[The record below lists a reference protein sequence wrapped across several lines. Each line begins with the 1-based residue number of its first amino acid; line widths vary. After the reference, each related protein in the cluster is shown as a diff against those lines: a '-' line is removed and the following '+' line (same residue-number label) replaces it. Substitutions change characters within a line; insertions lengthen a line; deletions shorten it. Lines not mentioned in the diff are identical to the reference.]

1 MSHKIYAFDFDGVIC
16 DSAIETGTAGWLVA
30 RKLWTDMPETLPA
43 GLMSQFRAVRP
54 VMETGYEAT
63 LIMRLLFEGMP
74 AETLRQA
81 FHHQIEALLI
91 RDALNVDELKE
102 IFGTTRDEWIADD
115 FSSWIEMN
123 PLFDGIADKLKQID
137 TDNSFIVTTKQ
148 ERFVDHI
155 LSANDIQFPLDRIYG
170 LDRNLSKQQILTD
183 LSLERPDDE
192 ILFIEDRLPTL
203 INVITDDRL
212 DQVKL
217 FLADWGYNTAED
229 RDSAANIKRIKI
241 ISLADMPSL

>member
-30 RKLWTDMPETLPA
+30 RKLWSDMPETMPA
-43 GLMSQFRAVRP
+43 GLMPQFRAVRP

-63 LIMRLLFEGMP
+63 LIMRLLYEGMS
-74 AETLRQA
+74 AEILMDA
-81 FHHQIEALLI
+81 FHHQIEALLL
-91 RDALNVDELKE
+91 RDQLNVDELKE

-115 FSSWIEMN
+115 FASWIEMN
-123 PLFDGIADKLKQID
+123 PLFDGIADKLNQID
-137 TDNSFIVTTKQ
+137 TDNSFIITTKQ

-155 LSANDIQFPLDRIYG
+155 LSANQISFPLEQIYG

-183 LSLERPDDE
+183 LSLERPEDE

-212 DQVKL
+212 DKVRL

-229 RDSAANIKRIKI
+229 RDSAASIKRIKT
-241 ISLADMPSL
+241 ISLADIHAL

>member
-1 MSHKIYAFDFDGVIC
+1 MTHKIYAFDFDGVIC

-30 RKLWTDMPETLPA
+30 RKLWSDMPETMPA
-43 GLMSQFRAVRP
+43 GLMPQFRTVRP

-63 LIMRLLFEGMP
+63 LIMRLLYEGMST
-74 AETLRQA
+74 EMLMDA
-81 FHHQIEALLI
+81 FHHQIEALLL
-91 RDALNVDELKE
+91 RDQLNIDELKE
-102 IFGTTRDEWIADD
+102 VFGTTRDEWIAQD
-115 FSSWIEMN
+115 FVSWIEMN
-123 PLFDGIADKLKQID
+123 PLFDGIADKLNQID
-137 TDNSFIVTTKQ
+137 SDNCFIITTKQ

-155 LSANDIQFPLDRIYG
+155 LSANQISFPLEQIYG

-183 LSLERPDDE
+183 LSLERPEDE

-212 DQVKL
+212 DKVRL

-229 RDSAANIKRIKI
+229 RDSAASIKRIKT
-241 ISLADMPSL
+241 ISLADIHAL

>member
-30 RKLWTDMPETLPA
+30 RKLWSDMPETMPA
-43 GLMSQFRAVRP
+43 GLMPLFRAVRP

-63 LIMRLLFEGMP
+63 LIMRLLYEGMST
-74 AETLRQA
+74 EMLMDA
-81 FHHQIEALLI
+81 FHHQIEALLL
-91 RDALNVDELKE
+91 RDQLNVDELKE

-115 FSSWIEMN
+115 FASWIEMN
-123 PLFDGIADKLKQID
+123 PLFDGIADKLNQID
-137 TDNSFIVTTKQ
+137 TDNSFIITTKQ

-155 LSANDIQFPLDRIYG
+155 LSANQISFPLEQIYG

-183 LSLERPDDE
+183 LSLERPEDE

-212 DQVKL
+212 DKVRL

-229 RDSAANIKRIKI
+229 RDSAASIKRIKT
-241 ISLADMPSL
+241 ISLADIQSL

>member
-30 RKLWTDMPETLPA
+30 RKLWSDMPETMPA
-43 GLMSQFRAVRP
+43 ALMSQFRAVRP

-63 LIMRLLFEGMP
+63 LIMRLLYEGMST
-74 AETLRQA
+74 EMLMEA
-81 FHHQIEALLI
+81 FHHQIEALLL
-91 RDALNVDELKE
+91 RDQLNIDELKE
-102 IFGTTRDEWIADD
+102 VFGTTRDEWIAQD
-115 FSSWIEMN
+115 FASWIEMN
-123 PLFDGIADKLKQID
+123 PLFDGIADKLNQID
-137 TDNSFIVTTKQ
+137 SHNCFIITTKQ

-155 LSANDIQFPLDRIYG
+155 LSANQISFPLEQIYG

-183 LSLERPDDE
+183 LSLERPEDE

-212 DQVKL
+212 DKVRL

-229 RDSAANIKRIKI
+229 RDSAASIKRIKT
-241 ISLADMPSL
+241 ISLADIHAL

>member
-1 MSHKIYAFDFDGVIC
+1 MTHKIYAFDFDGVIC

-30 RKLWTDMPETLPA
+30 RKLWTDMPETMPTA
-43 GLMSQFRAVRP
+43 LMSAFRTVRP

-63 LIMRLLFEGMP
+63 LIMRLLFEGMS
-74 AETLRQA
+74 TDMLMDA
-81 FHHQIEALLI
+81 FHHQIEALLL
-91 RDALNVDELKE
+91 RDQLNVDELKQ
-102 IFGTTRDEWIADD
+102 IFGTTRDEWIAQD
-115 FSSWIEMN
+115 FASWIEMN

-137 TDNSFIVTTKQ
+137 TDNSFIITTKQ

-155 LSANDIQFPLDRIYG
+155 LSANQISFPLDRIYG

-183 LSLERPDDE
+183 LSLERPEDQ

-212 DQVKL
+212 DKVRL
-217 FLADWGYNTAED
+217 YLADWGYNTAED
-229 RDSAANIKRIKI
+229 RDSAAITKRIKT
-241 ISLADMPSL
+241 ISLADIQSL